1 MEELDVNNL
10 CDFLKNNGFSE
21 HTLNKIKDNLK
32 ALLVLPEM
40 LPTTNFT
47 KKGIKRARVEETILN
62 GTSGFEIPKKDLIR
76 FVKSEINIEEFIE
89 QVSKATQG
97 RNQPY
102 ILCLQSEAGDK
113 SFLIADS
120 HKIEM
125 ADNGSP
131 LAAFDT
137 LF

>member
-1 MEELDVNNL
+1 MEELDINNL

-32 ALLVLPEM
+32 ALLVLLEM

-76 FVKSEINIEEFIE
+76 FVKSEINVEEFIE
-89 QVSKATQG
+89 QVSKTTQG
-97 RNQPY
+97 RIQPY

-113 SFLIADS
+113 FFF
-120 HKIEM
+120 
-125 ADNGSP
+125 NCRQQQN
-131 LAAFDT
+131 
-137 LF
+137 